1 MSPVPDDAD
10 LNEADAPASAS
21 ANANTNARPKPAAVV
36 LALPPIALS
45 ELKVPTKAYLL
56 ARAGTG
62 RAPLETVKE
71 LLDRG
76 ARRVGCGAA
85 GATKLEGGQAR

>member
-10 LNEADAPASAS
+10 LNADAMASAKPK
-21 ANANTNARPKPAAVV
+21 AKPAAVV

-85 GATKLEGGQAR
+85 GATKPEGGQAR

>member
-1 MSPVPDDAD
+1 MSPVPDDAAAND
-10 LNEADAPASAS
+10 ADANASA
-21 ANANTNARPKPAAVV
+21 KPPVV

-45 ELKVPTKAYLL
+45 ELKQPTKAYLL

-85 GATKLEGGQAR
+85 GAAMPEGGQTRR